1 MDKKTIIYTALI
13 LGGAAAIGYYIYE
26 KNRVSKINA
35 KVDTLPEAVAI
46 LQNVK

>member
-1 MDKKTIIYTALI
+1 MNNKVILYTSIIL
-13 LGGAAAIGYYIYE
+13 GAAAVGYFIYE
-26 KNRVSKINA
+26 KNRVAKINA

>member
-1 MDKKTIIYTALI
+1 MNNKIILYTSII
-13 LGGAAAIGYYIYE
+13 LGAAAVGYFIYE
-26 KNRVSKINA
+26 KNRIAKIDA

>member
-1 MDKKTIIYTALI
+1 MNNKVILYTSILI
-13 LGGAAAIGYYIYE
+13 GVAGIGYYIYE
-26 KNRVSKINA
+26 KNRIAKIDA

>member
-1 MDKKTIIYTALI
+1 MNNKIILYTSII
-13 LGGAAAIGYYIYE
+13 LGAAAVGYYIYE
-26 KNRVSKINA
+26 KNRIAKIDA

>member
-1 MDKKTIIYTALI
+1 MNKKVIMYTSI
-13 LGGAAAIGYYIYE
+13 LVGAAAIGYYIYE
-26 KNRVSKINA
+26 KNRIAKIDA

>member
-1 MDKKTIIYTALI
+1 MNNKVILYTSIIL
-13 LGGAAAIGYYIYE
+13 GAAAVGYFIYE
-26 KNRVSKINA
+26 KNRIAKIDA